1 LIGINFDRNWEGT
14 VSDIEY
20 DASMVRNI
28 FVDMHYALFIIDK
41 FAGAKNIIEELSI
54 KK

>member
-1 LIGINFDRNWEGT
+1 MSARKAGST

-20 DASMVRNI
+20 DASLVRNI

-41 FAGAKNIIEELSI
+41 FAEAKNIMDELSI
-54 KK
+54 KKQ